1 MKIRIAT
8 LNVKSLATPSKFRKT
23 ANLLKKYKNIDIFTL
38 QETNI
43 HSDKIAFTTRKWPLP
58 SFWTN
63 EVAIL
68 INNPRI
74 IVNNSFSTNSRNLI
88 LDFALGS
95 KLCRVETVYIPPDR
109 QRRIFFLQHWLPSRI
124 EGNYILTGDF
134 NVNRHPSNRIA
145 TTTPR
150 LDPSRLILADK

>member
-8 LNVKSLATPSKFRKT
+8 LNVKGLATPSKFRNT
-23 ANLLKKYKNIDIFTL
+23 TNLLKKYKNIDIFTL

-43 HSDKIAFTTRKWPLP
+43 HSDKIAFTMRKWPLP

-74 IVNNSFSTNSRNLI
+74 VVNNSFSTNSRNLI

-95 KLCRVETVYIPPDR
+95 KVCRIETVYILPDR
-109 QRRIFFLQHWLPSRI
+109 KRRISFLQHWALVMN

-134 NVNRHPSNRIA
+134 NVNLHPPN
-145 TTTPR
+145 
-150 LDPSRLILADK
+150 